1 MQLIFYTI
9 ALTLACIGLIFCI
22 DNWCILCH
30 NIKNRGKEAPIP
42 YYPFVG
48 SLFLMVAIS
57 MVLPPHLALWG
68 YIALVIDYGCLP
80 MCLHWCFKRRA
91 TTR

>member
-1 MQLIFYTI
+1 MQLIFYTFATVFA
-9 ALTLACIGLIFCI
+9 ALGLIFSI
-22 DNWCILCH
+22 DNWCILRH
-30 NIKNRGKEAPIP
+30 NTKNRGKESPAA
-42 YYPFVG
+42 YNPFIG
-48 SLFLMVAIS
+48 GLFLLWALSI
-57 MVLPPHLALWG
+57 VLPAHMGLWA